1 MPKTRPV
8 ESLYLYKRY
17 TVNTPL
23 LHKVRHFVCNG
34 QNLDDLGFSG
44 QFWHQKSIL
53 QAIIGL
59 GLVKLR
65 CLGASVKN
73 NSMVLQERTVSI
85 VANEH
90 VQHCVPTARLKA

>member
-1 MPKTRPV
+1 MI
-8 ESLYLYKRY
+8 SLLQLYLLQ
-17 TVNTPL
+17 TGHTPL
-23 LHKVRHFVCNG
+23 GTKVRRFVCNG

-53 QAIIGL
+53 QAKIGI

-90 VQHCVPTARLKA
+90 EQHCVPTARLKA

>member
-1 MPKTRPV
+1 MQ
-8 ESLYLYKRY
+8 LIYLLQFTY
-17 TVNTPL
+17 TYTPL
-23 LHKVRHFVCNG
+23 AHKVRHFVCTG

-53 QAIIGL
+53 QAKIGL